1 MASLQMCM
9 LKDDTQVFL
18 AVFNAIGTIS
28 LMWHKHIFTS
38 QQCTVITTIIPC
50 TLTVHNDLGRS
61 LREYISQ
68 STSFFDKINISS
80 EQLQ

>member
-1 MASLQMCM
+1 M
-9 LKDDTQVFL
+9 F
-18 AVFNAIGTIS
+18 I
-28 LMWHKHIFTS
+28 S
-38 QQCTVITTIIPC
+38 QQCTVITKTIPC

-61 LREYISQ
+61 LREHISQ